1 MTSRGGA
8 IARGSAAAALATAVA
23 LCSHVLAGGAVPHVL
38 GVVVP
43 LALAVPACTL
53 LARWRPAL
61 PRLGSS
67 VAVSQLLFHTLFS
80 LGAAPGGAGH
90 LEHVR
95 QTGHLGQLGL
105 TAQGEALL
113 TTTTTGAHTMPSSSM
128 WLAHLV
134 AAVVTT
140 AALHR
145 GEEVSRRL
153 HVLALAVAAFL
164 APPAPVHIVRPG
176 TDVRPAPAPRA
187 LPTSRLVELAQEIS
201 RRGPPSGLADSF
213 A

>member
-67 VAVSQLLFHTLFS
+67 VAVSQLLFHALFS

-113 TTTTTGAHTMPSSSM
+113 TTTAGAHTMPSSTM

-164 APPAPVHIVRPG
+164 APPAPVHLARPG
-176 TDVRPAPAPRA
+176 TDVRPAPLPRA
-187 LPTSRLVELAQEIS
+187 LPTARLVELAQEIS
-201 RRGPPSGLADSF
+201 RRGPPSGLAASF